1 MASEYLEYLN
11 RDVKPEVPP
20 HEMTPKEKR
29 KNWWHYHWKMVAV
42 IAVAVA
48 AAVSMILHNLGV
60 TEPVVDYQVAY
71 VGSERLSDETVE
83 ELTDFFESQGE
94 DASGD
99 GKVTVSITQY
109 VFYENTD
116 DYDYAQLT
124 MSASAALES
133 DILTQSSYFFLMD
146 NPEGMMRDY
155 ELLAG
160 AEGNLPAEGDFSWE
174 DKVMPLTQVMED
186 APPEASELYLGR
198 RGFYDEDHVVKYK
211 DACDRLWEK
220 LITFAVRRGS

>member
-11 RDVKPEVPP
+11 RDVEPETQF
-20 HEMTPKEKR
+20 HELTPKEKR
-29 KNWWHYHWKMVAV
+29 RNWWHYHWKLVAV
-42 IAVAVA
+42 IAVAA
-48 AAVSMILHNLGV
+48 AAVISMILHNLGI
-60 TEPVVDYQVAY
+60 TEPVADYQVAY

-109 VFYENTD
+109 VFYETD

-155 ELLAG
+155 ELLAD
-160 AEGNLPAEGDFSWE
+160 AEGNLPAEGELTWE
-174 DKVMPLTQVMED
+174 DKVTPLAQVMED
-186 APPEASELYLGR
+186 APQEASELYLGR
-198 RGFYDEDHVVKYK
+198 RGFYDEDHAVKYK

-220 LITFAVRRGS
+220 LITLAARRDS